1 MKQMKNFKIAL
12 AVLAAVS
19 ALAMSLSSCS
29 KDDGPYYPVYNGLVT
44 IKTTD
49 SGVTYFQLDKKTTLE
64 PTNWKNPYK
73 REVRALLQYSEEPGE
88 VGLFSKK
95 VKVAWIDSVRTK
107 SAVSYDNEFMKG
119 NNAPIELYNDWV
131 TCLEDGYLTIHFA
144 ALFGRGGKIVHIVD
158 LAVDPKT
165 LDLYLKHDNNGD
177 NGYIPGEGVIAFKID
192 DLLKDVKDGQEL
204 TLHWKGSEG
213 EKTAKV
219 KYLSR
224 FALPQKSQSALLLRG
239 TLSGDMEKVLVEQ
252 ARNGDRAAMRQ
263 IYDCYSRYL
272 AATCSRYLPD
282 GGDLRDVLQDS
293 FVKIFS
299 SLGKFD
305 YRGEGSL
312 KAWMRQ
318 ISVNEALKFIRKR
331 KRSDTVEYKWDLP
344 DKEEEEE
351 PDVGSVPPGVIQK
364 MIQAVPEGYRTVLN
378 LYAFEEKSHKEI
390 AALLGITESTSAS
403 QLHRARAILARQ
415 INEYKKRTET
425 T

>member
-1 MKQMKNFKIAL
+1 M
-12 AVLAAVS
+12 
-19 ALAMSLSSCS
+19 
-29 KDDGPYYPVYNGLVT
+29 
-44 IKTTD
+44 
-49 SGVTYFQLDKKTTLE
+49 
-64 PTNWKNPYK
+64 
-73 REVRALLQYSEEPGE
+73 
-88 VGLFSKK
+88 
-95 VKVAWIDSVRTK
+95 
-107 SAVSYDNEFMKG
+107 
-119 NNAPIELYNDWV
+119 
-131 TCLEDGYLTIHFA
+131 
-144 ALFGRGGKIVHIVD
+144 
-158 LAVDPKT
+158 
-165 LDLYLKHDNNGD
+165 
-177 NGYIPGEGVIAFKID
+177 
-192 DLLKDVKDGQEL
+192 
-204 TLHWKGSEG
+204 
-213 EKTAKV
+213 
-219 KYLSR
+219 
-224 FALPQKSQSALLLRG
+224 
-239 TLSGDMEKVLVEQ
+239 SGDMEKVLVEQ

-364 MIQAVPEGYRTVLN
+364 MIQALPEGYRTVLT